1 MSPHLDL
8 TELFPVA
15 DEFADMPPIKSL
27 PRGERRVLG
36 TLIEKGLTTP
46 DQYPLTL
53 KSCTSGSNQKNNRD
67 PVTNYDE
74 DQVQDLLDRLREKG
88 LVGEMHSD
96 GARVPKYRHY
106 VRKRL
111 TISEA
116 QLAVLCELL
125 LRGRQQPGDLRT
137 RAGRMVEIPSQ
148 DQLRVELQGL
158 VELGLVV
165 ANGPLDRRGV
175 EVDHTW
181 YEPGERTA
189 GWTALAPEPARS
201 PAVPP
206 AVATAAASSPA
217 PSTPHAAAPVATS
230 PAAAGTAQVGTLLE
244 DLRRELAHLRTS
256 HRELSD
262 QVATLANTLAIAQSE
277 IASLKASLG
286 G

>member
-1 MSPHLDL
+1 M
-8 TELFPVA
+8 
-15 DEFADMPPIKSL
+15 
-27 PRGERRVLG
+27 
-36 TLIEKGLTTP
+36 
-46 DQYPLTL
+46 
-53 KSCTSGSNQKNNRD
+53 
-67 PVTNYDE
+67 
-74 DQVQDLLDRLREKG
+74 
-88 LVGEMHSD
+88 
-96 GARVPKYRHY
+96 
-106 VRKRL
+106 
-111 TISEA
+111 
-116 QLAVLCELL
+116 
-125 LRGRQQPGDLRT
+125 
-137 RAGRMVEIPSQ
+137 
-148 DQLRVELQGL
+148 QGL